1 MAAVVRQLMDPSP
14 ARRSGVRRFLARGG
28 RVVYGTDLGNQGPPP
43 AVDTEELRLLVEAGL
58 DPGQA
63 LAAATS
69 LAAAHLG
76 LDGTGRIAP
85 GARADLLLVDGD
97 PLENLSAL
105 ERVLLVARDGRVAA
119 ANSRR

>member
-1 MAAVVRQLMDPSP
+1 
-14 ARRSGVRRFLARGG
+14 VRRFVARGG

-76 LDGTGRIAP
+76 LAGTGRIAP
-85 GARADLLLVDGD
+85 GAQADLLLVDGD
-97 PLENLSAL
+97 PLESLSAL
-105 ERVLLVARDGRVAA
+105 ERVLLVTRDGRVAG